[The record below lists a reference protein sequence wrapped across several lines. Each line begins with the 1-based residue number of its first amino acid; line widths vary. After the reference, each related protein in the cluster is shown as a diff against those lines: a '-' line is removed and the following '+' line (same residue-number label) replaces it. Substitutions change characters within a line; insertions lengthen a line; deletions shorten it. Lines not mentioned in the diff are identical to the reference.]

1 MQGATTRKL
10 IDIKNP
16 TFRVLSIKAK
26 KKGVSLKRYIEDLLE
41 EDASPK
47 DRPAPEGVTAQRV
60 LSLIGIAKPSILPE
74 EVHCHIVYLLQ
85 CFTDG
90 LLPALDI
97 S

>member
-26 KKGVSLKRYIEDLLE
+26 KKG
-41 EDASPK
+41 K

-74 EVHCHIVYLLQ
+74 
-85 CFTDG
+85 
-90 LLPALDI
+90 DI
-97 S
+97 DDEKLNYILSK

>member
-47 DRPAPEGVTAQRV
+47 DRPTP
-60 LSLIGIAKPSILPE
+60 
-74 EVHCHIVYLLQ
+74 
-85 CFTDG
+85 
-90 LLPALDI
+90 
-97 S
+97 

>member
-1 MQGATTRKL
+1 MQGTTTRKL

-47 DRPAPEGVTAQRV
+47 EKPAPDGVTAERV

-74 EVHCHIVYLLQ
+74 
-85 CFTDG
+85 
-90 LLPALDI
+90 DI
-97 S
+97 DDERLNYIISK